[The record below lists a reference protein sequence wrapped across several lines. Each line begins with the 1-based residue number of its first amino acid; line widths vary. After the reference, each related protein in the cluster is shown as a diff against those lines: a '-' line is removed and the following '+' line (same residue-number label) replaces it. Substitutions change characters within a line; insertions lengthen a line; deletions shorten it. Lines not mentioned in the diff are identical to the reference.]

1 MAILRRQSVRVPC
14 IQIEK
19 IGCFRYPPKHS
30 KGNKNRLNLIP
41 NSEAKKF
48 EPLQCQTMRVL

>member
-1 MAILRRQSVRVPC
+1 MAV
-14 IQIEK
+14 K
-19 IGCFRYPPKHS
+19 GFPPKYS
-30 KGNKNRLNLIP
+30 KGNRNRLNLIP